1 MIIKKASIESFAGI
15 KGKIIEFK
23 NGFNLIYGENE
34 KGKSTIENF
43 IRIWLYGFDNSR
55 GKLNDRRRYS
65 PLSGEKM
72 SGELT
77 IEHEEE
83 VYTIRRSFG
92 LTKKEDVCEIVDD
105 ITGDK
110 IELFYENEPGK
121 NFLKINSSTFSKTLF
136 INQLGVAVNKDKE
149 EEIMEKITNIYNS
162 GEENISV
169 KKAIEILEKGK
180 KQLITSRKL
189 GELDLLREKRDSL
202 KEELWE
208 GYKLAEENIENE
220 EELLK
225 KIEYKAEIKGQIEN
239 LELYRKYIKK
249 IKLQK
254 DYKEIVEYLK
264 KGEELKKREKE
275 ISGELRTSD
284 KILTQEFL
292 EEINKDYTRYL
303 SLNDMREEKLQ
314 EKYNLE
320 NQYEEKKEEYKE
332 FNVFNS
338 IEDDDIKEKV
348 YILKMEKENL
358 EEKINNIKDIKYSI
372 EELQKELNYRER
384 EIVNLEW
391 ISKNRDN
398 IDDIISSYKEGLKE
412 LKYKLED
419 DTNKLTNVSS
429 KDIKNKLII
438 IYILSIIG
446 IIAFIFSIIKG
457 IFPLSISLIPIFIVL
472 IKFYLKY
479 SLEIKTKENLKKQR
493 DGIENLKEKVDQ
505 DEKKLK
511 NYVQELKCNNFEEF
525 MNKLK
530 QYDSYKIYK
539 ENIMLT
545 INTKKET
552 LNSINS
558 NELKEK
564 YNKNNSIIYSLF
576 NVFSCNS
583 LEEIIGK
590 INLYENLK
598 KELLPL
604 EYEIS
609 KLKSEILNINIQ
621 LKEREEDLRQKTS
634 GMDLEKIEILDF
646 HIKLKDFRD
655 KISKMQEI
663 KNNLNSVNETY
674 KVLLKNRD
682 INEIKEEMK
691 EIINNNIKY
700 SYESEEEID
709 KELKNKSDELLSLE
723 KDIKDLE
730 HNIEK
735 RYLGKREV
743 SVIEE
748 EISIVEEKI
757 SKAEKEASAL
767 ELASSKLQEAFLE
780 VRKNIAPE
788 LNNTVLNKFNYLSSG
803 NYKEVKISEEYKLK
817 VKNDNNLFDIDILS
831 NGAKDQLYLSLR
843 LSFVEM
849 LFKNK
854 DVSLF
859 LDDAFVQYDDERR
872 TKALKLLIAEKFKQ
886 ILFFTCQSID
896 KEILDKNKI
905 KYNLIQ
911 LS

>member
-1 MIIKKASIESFAGI
+1 
-15 KGKIIEFK
+15 
-23 NGFNLIYGENE
+23 
-34 KGKSTIENF
+34 
-43 IRIWLYGFDNSR
+43 
-55 GKLNDRRRYS
+55 
-65 PLSGEKM
+65 M

-77 IEHEEE
+77 IEHDEKI
-83 VYTIRRSFG
+83 YTIRRSFG
-92 LTKKEDVCEIVDD
+92 LTKKEDICEIVDD

-110 IELFYENEPGK
+110 IELFYDNEPGK
-121 NFLKINSSTFSKTLF
+121 NFLKINASTFSKTLF

-225 KIEYKAEIKGQIEN
+225 KIEYKSEIKGQIGN

-314 EKYNLE
+314 ETYNLE
-320 NQYEEKKEEYKE
+320 NQYKEKNEEFKE
-332 FNVFNS
+332 FNVFKS

-358 EEKINNIKDIKYSI
+358 EEKINNIKDIQYSI
-372 EELQKELNYRER
+372 EELQKELNYREK

-398 IDDIISSYKEGLKE
+398 IDDVINSYKDGLKE
-412 LKYKLED
+412 LKYKLEG
-419 DTNKLTNVSS
+419 DTTSQINVSR

-446 IIAFIFSIIKG
+446 IITFIFSIIKE
-457 IFPLSISLIPIFIVL
+457 IFPLSIGLIFIFIVL

-479 SLEIKTKENLKKQR
+479 SLEIKTQENLKKQR
-493 DGIENLKEKVDQ
+493 DGIENLKEKVDE

-511 NYVQELKCNNFEEF
+511 GYVQELKCNNFEEF

-530 QYDSYKIYK
+530 KYDSYKIYK

-552 LNSINS
+552 LNSINL

-564 YNKNNSIIYSLF
+564 YNKNNSVIHSLF

-583 LEEIIGK
+583 LEDMIEK

-634 GMDLEKIEILDF
+634 GMGLDNIEILDF

-655 KISKMQEI
+655 KINKMQEI
-663 KNNLNSVNETY
+663 KNNLNSVNDTY
-674 KVLLKNRD
+674 KVLLKDRD

-709 KELKNKSDELLSLE
+709 KELKNKSDELINLE
-723 KDIKDLE
+723 KGIKDLE
-730 HNIEK
+730 HTIEK
-735 RYLGKREV
+735 RYLGKREI
-743 SVIEE
+743 STIEE
-748 EISIVEEKI
+748 EVTMVEEKI

-767 ELASSKLQEAFLE
+767 DLASSKLQEAFLE
-780 VRKNIAPE
+780 VRKNIAPQ

-817 VKNDNNLFDIDILS
+817 VRNDINLFDVDILS

-843 LSFVEM
+843 LSFIEM
-849 LFKNK
+849 LFNNK
-854 DVSLF
+854 SVPLF

-872 TKALKLLIAEKFKQ
+872 TKALKLLVAEKFKQ

-896 KEILDKNKI
+896 KDILDKNNI
-905 KYNLIQ
+905 KHNLIQ
-911 LS
+911 LN

>member
-1 MIIKKASIESFAGI
+1 
-15 KGKIIEFK
+15 
-23 NGFNLIYGENE
+23 
-34 KGKSTIENF
+34 
-43 IRIWLYGFDNSR
+43 
-55 GKLNDRRRYS
+55 
-65 PLSGEKM
+65 M

-77 IEHEEE
+77 IEHDEKI
-83 VYTIRRSFG
+83 YTIRRSFG
-92 LTKKEDVCEIVDD
+92 LTKKEDICEIVDD

-110 IELFYENEPGK
+110 IELFYDNEPGK
-121 NFLKINSSTFSKTLF
+121 NFLKINASTFSKTLF

-225 KIEYKAEIKGQIEN
+225 KIEYKSEIKGQIEN

-303 SLNDMREEKLQ
+303 GLNDMREEKLQ
-314 EKYNLE
+314 ETYNLE
-320 NQYEEKKEEYKE
+320 NQYKEKNEEFKE
-332 FNVFNS
+332 FNVFKS
-338 IEDDDIKEKV
+338 IEDDEIKEKV

-358 EEKINNIKDIKYSI
+358 EEKINNIKDIQYSI
-372 EELQKELNYRER
+372 EELQKELTYREK

-391 ISKNRDN
+391 ISKSRDN
-398 IDDIISSYKEGLKE
+398 IDDVINSYKDGLKE
-412 LKYKLED
+412 LKYKLEG
-419 DTNKLTNVSS
+419 DTTSQINVSR
-429 KDIKNKLII
+429 KDVKNKLII

-446 IIAFIFSIIKG
+446 IIAFIFSIIKE
-457 IFPLSISLIPIFIVL
+457 IFPLSIGLIFIFIVL

-479 SLEIKTKENLKKQR
+479 SLEIKTQENLKKQR

-511 NYVQELKCNNFEEF
+511 GYVQELKCNNFEEF

-530 QYDSYKIYK
+530 KYDSYKIYK

-545 INTKKET
+545 INAKKET
-552 LNSINS
+552 LNNINL
-558 NELKEK
+558 NEIKEK
-564 YNKNNSIIYSLF
+564 YNKNNSVIHSLF

-583 LEEIIGK
+583 LEDMIEK

-634 GMDLEKIEILDF
+634 GMGLDNIEILDF

-655 KISKMQEI
+655 KINKMQEI
-663 KNNLNSVNETY
+663 KNNLNSVNDTY
-674 KVLLKNRD
+674 KVLLKDRD

-709 KELKNKSDELLSLE
+709 KELKNKSDELINLE

-730 HNIEK
+730 HTIEK
-735 RYLGKREV
+735 RYLGKREI
-743 SVIEE
+743 STIEE
-748 EISIVEEKI
+748 EVTMVEEKI

-767 ELASSKLQEAFLE
+767 DLASSKLQEAFLE
-780 VRKNIAPE
+780 VRKNIAPQ
-788 LNNTVLNKFNYLSSG
+788 LNNTVLDKFNYLSSG

-817 VKNDNNLFDIDILS
+817 VRNDINLFDVDILS

-843 LSFVEM
+843 LSFIEM
-849 LFKNK
+849 LFNNK
-854 DVSLF
+854 GVPLF

-872 TKALKLLIAEKFKQ
+872 TKALKLLVAEKFKQ

-896 KEILDKNKI
+896 KDILDKNNI

-911 LS
+911 LN